1 MKRIHLFELEDQ
13 WWFPTTFR
21 NPLTDAL
28 QFSITAF
35 QLYEPIVPHIK
46 KVMQHMNSTQII
58 DLCSGASGPWIQL
71 QAQLALEQ
79 YPISVTLTDK
89 YPNIRAFEK
98 TSKLSKNHIHYIAE
112 SIDATNVPAYLKGV
126 RTMFTGFH
134 HFQPDLAKAILQ
146 NAVDQRV
153 AIGIFEFTKRC
164 LRNLLLTPI
173 ITPLTVLLTT
183 PLIRPISFTRFFWT
197 YGIPVV
203 PLAISWDS
211 IVSNLRTYCPLELE
225 KLVGSIKNTDYIWEI
240 GYAVSPKTKMITI
253 TYLLGYPQFP

>member
-13 WWFPTTFR
+13 GWFPTTFR
-21 NPLTDAL
+21 NLLTDAL

-35 QLYEPIVPHIK
+35 QLYEPIVPLIK

-58 DLCSGASGPWIQL
+58 DLCSGASGPWIRL
-71 QAQLALEQ
+71 QTQLALEQ

-89 YPNIRAFEK
+89 YPNIKALEK
-98 TSKLSKNHIHYIAE
+98 TSELSKNQIHYIAE
-112 SIDATNVPAYLKGV
+112 SIDATDVPAHLKGV

-134 HFQPDLAKAILQ
+134 HFRPDLAKAILQ

-164 LRNLLLTPI
+164 LLNLLLTPI
-173 ITPLTVLLTT
+173 ITPLAVLLTT
-183 PLIRPISFTRFFWT
+183 PLIRPISCTRFFWT
-197 YGIPVV
+197 YVIPVV

-225 KLVGSIKNTDYIWEI
+225 RMVGSIKNNNYIWEI
-240 GYAVSPKTKMITI
+240 GQTVSPRNKMITI
-253 TYLLGYPQFP
+253 TYLLGYPQCP